1 MTTLLSFILLLGILV
16 TIHELGHFFAA
27 RSVGVYVEKFSI
39 GMPPRIFTI
48 TSVDNGFLFRFFFYR
63 RKEGVLKW
71 QPIYEKLIK
80 KNNRTGTKTEYV
92 VALLPLGG
100 YVKMAGMLDES
111 MDSTLK
117 DEENEFMSK
126 SLWAKVWILSAGV
139 LMNTLLAFFIFSSI
153 AFFQGIP
160 EYSKEPIV
168 SKVQDEMPAK
178 KIGILPGDR
187 IVKIDDSY
195 ISSWKDMTSIIHA
208 NPQKELNIELDRAG
222 NNEQFKVLTT
232 FTLIPN
238 KGKIDTIGIIGI
250 SPQFFYEKPTLIE
263 SSFVGLDRTI
273 ASFNLIISSIGMLFS
288 GSASVSDLGGPIMI
302 AQLAGQTAEAG
313 LVPFFTFMA
322 LLSVNLAFLN
332 ILPIP
337 GLDGGHIFIH
347 LIEGIIGRPLTI
359 NTRMV
364 IQQIGMAF
372 LLVLMF
378 TVIFSDITRLFN

>member
-153 AFFQGIP
+153 LFI
-160 EYSKEPIV
+160 
-168 SKVQDEMPAK
+168 
-178 KIGILPGDR
+178 
-187 IVKIDDSY
+187 
-195 ISSWKDMTSIIHA
+195 
-208 NPQKELNIELDRAG
+208 
-222 NNEQFKVLTT
+222 
-232 FTLIPN
+232 
-238 KGKIDTIGIIGI
+238 
-250 SPQFFYEKPTLIE
+250 FFY
-263 SSFVGLDRTI
+263 
-273 ASFNLIISSIGMLFS
+273 LF
-288 GSASVSDLGGPIMI
+288 
-302 AQLAGQTAEAG
+302 
-313 LVPFFTFMA
+313 F
-322 LLSVNLAFLN
+322 
-332 ILPIP
+332 
-337 GLDGGHIFIH
+337 
-347 LIEGIIGRPLTI
+347 
-359 NTRMV
+359 
-364 IQQIGMAF
+364 
-372 LLVLMF
+372 
-378 TVIFSDITRLFN
+378 